1 MRTTLFLIL
10 FVAALSKT
18 GKFLSSSNDGSPITF
33 SVVEENSCKITRYQ
47 AKPDTVVPGESNEF
61 KMQFTAAEDVYIKE
75 VYLDTLN
82 NGVSLFT
89 DHVAVEKSYATGEK
103 DVVGYS
109 ATIPSFCPS
118 GSWDIYL
125 YLKDGDGNTAATLL
139 VHFDI

>member
-10 FVAALSKT
+10 FIAALSKT
-18 GKFLSSSNDGSPITF
+18 GKFLSKSNGGSPITF
-33 SVVEENSCKITRYQ
+33 TVVEENSCKITRYQ
-47 AKPDTVVPGESNEF
+47 AKPDSIIPGDNIEF
-61 KMQFTAAEDVYIKE
+61 KMQFTASENVNIKE
-75 VYLDTLN
+75 LYLDTLN

-89 DHVAVEKSYATGEK
+89 DHVAVGKNYATGEK